1 MPDIIISK
9 NKSKLDVQMI
19 INYLQDSYWA
29 RDRTTETIVKSIE
42 HSICFGVYQ
51 HDKQIGFARVVSD
64 HSVFAYL
71 MDVFIHDDF
80 KGNGHG
86 KQLMHAILTDEELV
100 GVDNWFLRTLDA
112 HGLYE
117 QFGFTELEFPERT
130 MAKRTFIV

>member
-9 NKSKLDVQMI
+9 DKSKLDIQMI
-19 INYLQDSYWA
+19 INYLQTSYWA
-29 RDRTTETIVKSIE
+29 KERSTETIVKSIE

-51 HDKQIGFARVVSD
+51 HDEQIGFARVVSD

-80 KGNGHG
+80 KGNGYG
-86 KQLMHAILTDEELV
+86 KQLMHNILTDEGLV
-100 GVDNWFLRTLDA
+100 GVENWFLRTLDA

-130 MAKRTFIV
+130 MAKRTFII

>member
-9 NKSKLDVQMI
+9 DKSKLDVQMI
-19 INYLQDSYWA
+19 INYLQTSYWA
-29 RDRTTETIVKSIE
+29 KERSTETIVKSIE

-64 HSVFAYL
+64 YSVFAYL

-80 KGNGHG
+80 KGNGYG
-86 KQLMHAILTDEELV
+86 KQLMHTILTDEGLV
-100 GVDNWFLRTLDA
+100 GVENWFLRTLDA

-130 MAKRTFIV
+130 MAKRTFII